1 MRGQSRPAEDGDR
14 AQPPGRRGL
23 APRLPPDLGAAAG
36 GAEPAAALPGPGLAA
51 APGADL
57 PPAARGR
64 ARQRRVRQEGQ
75 EARTRHTR
83 QTSCD
88 SDNVRKKHLGQSAT
102 LKESSKDLWFCVVVS
117 VFESIN
123 VKIEELYR
131 WGGWAAEQAPAAG
144 QAQGGSLGPQSEPE
158 PLLHQVR
165 GGRVSSL
172 DNPGAQVPQEA
183 LPLHHRPQAQ
193 HELILDNRGMS
204 WPVNTAAEC
213 CDLGQFYTL

>member
-23 APRLPPDLGAAAG
+23 VPRLPPDLGAAAG

-57 PPAARGR
+57 PPAARGG

-83 QTSCD
+83 WSY
-88 SDNVRKKHLGQSAT
+88 SIVT
-102 LKESSKDLWFCVVVS
+102 LHCTAKEVVS
-117 VFESIN
+117 KLRN
-123 VKIEELYR
+123 PTLRYR
-131 WGGWAAEQAPAAG
+131 WGRWAAEQAPAAG

-204 WPVNTAAEC
+204 
-213 CDLGQFYTL
+213 